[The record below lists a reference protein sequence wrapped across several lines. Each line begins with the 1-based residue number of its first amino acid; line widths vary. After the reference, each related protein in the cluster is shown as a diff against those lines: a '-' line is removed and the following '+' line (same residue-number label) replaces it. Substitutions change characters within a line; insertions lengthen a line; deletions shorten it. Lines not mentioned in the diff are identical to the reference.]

1 MVAPLHDSVVP
12 VVADRLQ
19 AQADEGA
26 VVTPS
31 AATRAETGTPSQAPE
46 SGSGFAVPEGR
57 RAGNAGASSAATKR
71 PWFERV
77 DPRLV
82 VLYLIGFIGL
92 VITFIV
98 GWLA

>member
-1 MVAPLHDSVVP
+1 MALPD
-12 VVADRLQ
+12 
-19 AQADEGA
+19 
-26 VVTPS
+26 
-31 AATRAETGTPSQAPE
+31 
-46 SGSGFAVPEGR
+46 
-57 RAGNAGASSAATKR
+57 GASLMPSAATKR

>member
-1 MVAPLHDSVVP
+1 MPSRDVSAANLP
-12 VVADRLQ
+12 VVVRGSALYLDSTDRVN
-19 AQADEGA
+19 AVKVAASDER
-26 VVTPS
+26 TP
-31 AATRAETGTPSQAPE
+31 A
-46 SGSGFAVPEGR
+46 
-57 RAGNAGASSAATKR
+57 AATKR